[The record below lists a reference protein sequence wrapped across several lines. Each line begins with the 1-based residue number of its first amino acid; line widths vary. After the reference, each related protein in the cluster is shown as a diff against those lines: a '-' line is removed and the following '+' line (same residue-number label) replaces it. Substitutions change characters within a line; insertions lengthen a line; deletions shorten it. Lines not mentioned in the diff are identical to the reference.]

1 MSAAVKADVAAALLA
16 GTLSSPAL
24 ANGQGRIDT
33 RSGMKQDL
41 NDPAISGDFDYGV
54 FRGTD
59 PDCYHDWVGEERENR
74 VLIYTRT
81 AGPRHANLGPRLA
94 AGMNPPLAAG
104 NVVQNSLKRWLEAE
118 GIVVDWTEDVTRL

>member
-1 MSAAVKADVAAALLA
+1 MRRSVAKPAITKRCGNRRNLSRGDSMSAAVKAAVAAALLA

-24 ANGQGRIDT
+24 ANGNGHGRIDT
-33 RSGMKQDL
+33 RSGMKPDI

-54 FRGTD
+54 CRGTD

-81 AGPRHANLGPRLA
+81 AGPRHANLGP
-94 AGMNPPLAAG
+94 
-104 NVVQNSLKRWLEAE
+104 
-118 GIVVDWTEDVTRL
+118 